1 MIEAD
6 SNVLIDPGRRERR
19 LAELRHRRM
28 LLRRLQDDLDLAWRA
43 LLPADLDASWRSA
56 AQRGYSERRRELAD
70 GLRRACRE
78 LEDARAAVDA
88 SIAAT
93 TAQG

>member
-1 MIEAD
+1 MIQTGPI
-6 SNVLIDPGRRERR
+6 VLVDPARRERR

-28 LLRRLQDDLDLAWRA
+28 LLGGLRDDVDLAWRA
-43 LLPADLDASWRSA
+43 LAPADLDGSWRSA

-78 LEDARAAVDA
+78 LDDAQTAVEAA
-88 SIAAT
+88 IAAA
-93 TAQG
+93 TASA